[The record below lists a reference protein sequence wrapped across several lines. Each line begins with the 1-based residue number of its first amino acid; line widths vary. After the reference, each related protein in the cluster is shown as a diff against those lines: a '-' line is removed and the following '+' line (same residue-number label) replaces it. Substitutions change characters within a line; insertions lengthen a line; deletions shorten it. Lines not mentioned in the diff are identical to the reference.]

1 MRPVLRTRVAAAAAA
16 VLLSG
21 CANPI
26 LRIDGP
32 GYSVAN
38 SAALSREPASMADAV
53 QKLNHLRAR
62 YYEAILDQTG
72 LTQNATTGLVWLGAA
87 VAGMAAGNVSSDA
100 ILGASLIGGTS
111 YGLARTQ
118 LDARRIQVWT
128 EGMKALDCAKEA
140 ALPLDLGEARRS
152 QLETALAA
160 LGAQR
165 IATQQARNQVQ
176 AALDDLVKTPSDVTA
191 SAQAMVARTDTA
203 LVEADKTQEAALD
216 LLQASRG
223 GELSSTVDRI
233 HTKVTEVMGSIA
245 VDISSVKQMVG
256 GIGGF
261 AAIFAPG
268 AGIEGLLAGG
278 YEDFKTKN
286 AKPKLGAEAG
296 ITDALDK
303 AMAAL
308 DLEIKRLVV
317 AQGRVSGLLKNVNLA
332 GVAAALKKCDV
343 AGVATPLQLTPAVLR
358 FAVKGAAPQGFE
370 ISGGTPPYVVTPLAA
385 LPDGVS
391 LQFSGGLADT
401 AAVKVDA
408 QAPDGELRLRVSDSG
423 TSKRSQQL
431 VVQVGS
437 VGAAGGVPPPPA
449 AAASAA
455 PGGAVAPAAAAA
467 TAATTQAWGALVN
480 AMTQSGFSKSLKGV
494 TFSVAKASLVDGRLL
509 VTLRCD
515 RQDIALPAADVRER
529 LSTADKKAVVALQAA
544 QALDANFSQIDL
556 TPSAP
561 CVKP

>member
-1 MRPVLRTRVAAAAAA
+1 MCPAVRTLAIAAAAA
-16 VLLSG
+16 LLLGG
-21 CANPI
+21 CANPM

-32 GYSVAN
+32 GYSVAS
-38 SAALSREPASMADAV
+38 SAAPSREPASMADAV

-62 YYEAILDQTG
+62 YYEAIVDQTG
-72 LTQNATTGLVWLGAA
+72 TTQNATTGLVWLGAA
-87 VAGMAAGNVSSDA
+87 VAGMAAGSVSSDA
-100 ILGASLIGGTS
+100 ILGAALIGGTT

-140 ALPLDLGEARRS
+140 ALPLDLGEARRG
-152 QLETALAA
+152 QLEAALTA

-165 IATQQARNQVQ
+165 IVTQQARNQVQ
-176 AALDDLVKTPSDVTA
+176 TALDGLVKTPSDATA
-191 SAQAMVARTDTA
+191 SAQAMVAKTDAA
-203 LVEADKTQEAALD
+203 LAEADKTQDAALD

-268 AGIEGLLAGG
+268 AGIEGLLSGG
-278 YEDFKTKN
+278 FEAFKLAK
-286 AKPKLGAEAG
+286 AKPGAQAG
-296 ITDALDK
+296 ITDALDN

-308 DLEIKRLVV
+308 ELETKRLVA

-343 AGVATPLQLTPAVLR
+343 AGVATPLLLSPAVLR
-358 FAVKGAAPQGFE
+358 FATKGAAPQGFE
-370 ISGGTPPYVVTPLAA
+370 ISGGTPPYVVAPLGD

-401 AAVKVDA
+401 AAVKVGA
-408 QAPDGELRLRVSDSG
+408 SAPDGELRLRVSDSG

-431 VVQVGS
+431 VVQVGA
-437 VGAAGGVPPPPA
+437 VGAAAVPPGPA
-449 AAASAA
+449 ASV
-455 PGGAVAPAAAAA
+455 PVVQPAAAAA
-467 TAATTQAWGALVN
+467 TTQAWTTLIA
-480 AMTQSGFSKSLKGV
+480 AMSQPGFSKSLKGV
-494 TFSVAKASLVDGRLL
+494 KFSVAKASLVDGRLQVRL
-509 VTLRCD
+509 QCD
-515 RQDIALPAADVRER
+515 RQDIPLPAAEVREL
-529 LSTADKKAVVALQAA
+529 LSTADKKAVVALQQA